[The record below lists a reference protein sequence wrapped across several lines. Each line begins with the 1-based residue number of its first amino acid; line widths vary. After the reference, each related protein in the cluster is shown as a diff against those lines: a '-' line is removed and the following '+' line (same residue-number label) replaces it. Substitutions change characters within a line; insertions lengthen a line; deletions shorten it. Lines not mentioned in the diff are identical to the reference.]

1 MMQNQ
6 LYLIFALK
14 AFFFF
19 LESLM
24 NEPHETSTYIYG
36 QVQSL
41 FFISHSVITCESIKM
56 HVLC

>member
-1 MMQNQ
+1 MQNQ

-14 AFFFF
+14 AFFFVK
-19 LESLM
+19 SLM